1 MPDKPDNLMKEVK
14 FITLDELTESVNNFN
29 RIQKLEEA
37 GNRLAFLMLNGST
50 DEMRK
55 AIWEWRELVPAKK
68 DETK

>member
-1 MPDKPDNLMKEVK
+1 MKEVK